1 MILLKVADHIYDF
14 CIRSRIRIPK
24 MMIIALPGH
33 TCNAAQEAYV
43 SDSSSDDFVNGLILS
58 FFLKLDAGVPLISIS
73 ASR

>member
-24 MMIIALPGH
+24 MVIIALSGH
-33 TCNAAQEAYV
+33 ACNAAKETYV